1 MASDFIFIRKGRNAL
16 STFLHFALNI
26 LLGVGSVFVTIV
38 SGSWIIGFVLVLLSK
53 WRMFAVRPRYLWLN
67 IKSNL
72 VDLIVGFS
80 FVLLAYFSGSTVLP
94 VHYILAAS
102 YAFWLTIIKPKTA
115 ESWTLVQAL
124 CATFLGT
131 TAASIMCASF
141 SSAILVILEFI
152 IGYSATRHVLAQ
164 NDNMN
169 DAGYP
174 ALIFGTIFAE
184 IALLCHSWLIVYTF
198 TNAGIIIPQ
207 LSVILTIFSFMAERI
222 LRSVEKHDGQF
233 RLKDITAPLIFSLIV
248 LSVIIIGF
256 SEPIF
261 NV

>member
-1 MASDFIFIRKGRNAL
+1 MASDFILIRNGRNAL
-16 STFLHFALNI
+16 STFLHFTLNI
-26 LLGVGSVFVTIV
+26 LLAVGSIFVTIV

-53 WRMFAVRPRYLWLN
+53 WRTFAVRPRYLWLN

-102 YAFWLTIIKPKTA
+102 YALWLTVIKPKTT
-115 ESWTLVQAL
+115 ETWTLVQAL
-124 CATFLGT
+124 FATFLGT

-141 SSAILVILEFI
+141 NSAILVILEFI
-152 IGYSATRHVLAQ
+152 IGYSTTRHVLAQ

-174 ALIFGTIFAE
+174 ALIFGTVFAE

-198 TNAGIIIPQ
+198 TKVGIIVPQ
-207 LSVILTIFSFMAERI
+207 LAVILTIFSFMAERI

-233 RLKDITAPLIFSLIV
+233 RLKDVTAPLIFSLIV
-248 LSVIIIGF
+248 LSVVIIGF